1 MRTVLCL
8 AVAAA
13 IALLAPTG
21 VARADEL
28 SRLYALILKDPGN
41 VELNLRY
48 ARLAEEQGDLRKA
61 LSAYERVMAN
71 TPANYEAQEG
81 FRRIVRKLAPEGTRV
96 TVELGGGWESNPA
109 RVARNAESDW
119 LGLARVDLR
128 DERRFGETT
137 WRTNANAFGD
147 FYAKQGDTVNYAAG
161 GGYTGPI
168 IDIGQFSLHVAA
180 GGGAALYGD
189 HFLHREATA
198 VFTLESAFWN
208 GIQTGRVRVG
218 FREYGEFFG
227 GSDGVYV
234 DATERL
240 AWVGVLARN
249 DIFIAAPWY
258 RWSDIQG
265 TPLNLPLEETQPGRY
280 WEAGLR
286 AEYFRPLTNWL
297 VLGGSLAAGY
307 RNFKD
312 VTFLKDNTP
321 VLRHDRFYIA
331 GAAAIFPKL
340 LFDTADLRIDYRYED
355 NRSNVPFDTYT
366 NHQVTTTAIYR
377 F

>member
-1 MRTVLCL
+1 MRTALCL
-8 AVAAA
+8 AVIAAVA
-13 IALLAPTG
+13 VLAPTG

-28 SRLYALILKDPGN
+28 SRLHTLILKDPGN
-41 VELNLRY
+41 IELNLRY

-109 RVARNAESDW
+109 RVARNPESDW
-119 LGLARVDLR
+119 LGVARIDAR
-128 DERRFGETT
+128 DDRRFGEMS
-137 WRTNANAFGD
+137 WRTNANAMGE
-147 FYAKQGDTVNYAAG
+147 FYAKQGDTVNYASG
-161 GGYTGPI
+161 TGYTGPVF
-168 IDIGQFSLHVAA
+168 DIGQFTVHAAA
-180 GGGAALYGD
+180 GGGAASYGE
-189 HFLHREATA
+189 HHLQHEALA
-198 VFTLESAFWN
+198 VFTVESAFWN

-218 FREYGEFFG
+218 FRQYGEFYG

-234 DATERL
+234 DLTERL
-240 AWVGVLARN
+240 AWVGVLAKN
-249 DIFIAAPWY
+249 DLVIVAPWY
-258 RWSDIQG
+258 RWSNIEG
-265 TPLNLPLEETQPGRY
+265 VPLNLPLEETQPGRY

-286 AEYFRPLTNWL
+286 AEYFRPVTNWL
-297 VLGGSLAAGY
+297 VLGGSLAGGY
-307 RNFKD
+307 RSFKD
-312 VTFLKDNTP
+312 VTFLKDGTP
-321 VLRHDRFYIA
+321 LLRHDRFYVA
-331 GAAAIFPKL
+331 GASMIFPKL

-366 NHQVTTTAIYR
+366 NHQVTTTAIFR